1 MYSIGGDWEE
11 EKEKGRKEE
20 KRKDEC
26 FPLSLISVSESLRWS
41 PRAGLPLPALPALGL
56 PSTSQSSRPS
66 ERGHETGAGRE
77 TLHLAQTLPLLA
89 WVSAVAHGSHKRWP
103 SHTSSSVNKL
113 IWTSLLLLTWEFD
126 LLFVSVLNATCPVL
140 YYGRIR
146 VYVTLFAK
154 KPGLKKKAVFL
165 VMLGTQQSR
174 VGSVLTPLS
183 HPKRE
188 WSREAREPRFQHPN
202 KPPPP
207 PRKSLP
213 FSKWVATPWRHGRKF
228 PSCTDVF
235 LISTWECATA
245 KMGVFCMKSLFY
257 FSPYW
262 KLYSQLSN
270 WNTQLILGTLE
281 PSLCSSVCF

>member
-1 MYSIGGDWEE
+1 MLCFKKKKKS
-11 EKEKGRKEE
+11 EKGLPCILLEEVEKKKKKKEGKRK

-41 PRAGLPLPALPALGL
+41 PRAGLPLPALAALGL
-56 PSTSQSSRPS
+56 PTTSQSSRPS
-66 ERGHETGAGRE
+66 ERGHETGTGRE

-89 WVSAVAHGSHKRWP
+89 WVSTVAHGSHKRWP
-103 SHTSSSVNKL
+103 SHTSSSLNKL
-113 IWTSLLLLTWEFD
+113 IWTSLFLLTWEFD

-174 VGSVLTPLS
+174 VASVLTPLS

-188 WSREAREPRFQHPN
+188 WRREAREPRFQHPN
-202 KPPPP
+202 KPPPAPAPQKP
-207 PRKSLP
+207 PLLKMSSYSLKTWKEV
-213 FSKWVATPWRHGRKF
+213 SIMYW
-228 PSCTDVF
+228 C
-235 LISTWECATA
+235 ISHLHLRICQ
-245 KMGVFCMKSLFY
+245 S
-257 FSPYW
+257 
-262 KLYSQLSN
+262 
-270 WNTQLILGTLE
+270 
-281 PSLCSSVCF
+281 